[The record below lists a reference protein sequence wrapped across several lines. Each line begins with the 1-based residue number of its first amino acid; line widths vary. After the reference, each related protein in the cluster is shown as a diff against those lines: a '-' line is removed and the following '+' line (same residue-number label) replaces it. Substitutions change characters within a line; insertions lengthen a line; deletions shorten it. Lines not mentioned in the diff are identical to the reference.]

1 MVDDAMDDPGLAG
14 IFATYPAA
22 WLSTQGGMGDQI
34 LATMLL
40 LLCICAVTDK
50 KNTQVPSSLVP
61 LYLGFL
67 LVAIG
72 CCFGANCGFAVNP
85 ARDLAPRIL
94 TLIAGWGNQVFSY
107 KDYSWFWV
115 PIIGPHIG
123 AIFGVIIYVL
133 FIEAHWPNEADE
145 ALPVTSPQR
154 ENNQNS
160 KATNQEL
167 TNL

>member
-1 MVDDAMDDPGLAG
+1 
-14 IFATYPAA
+14 
-22 WLSTQGGMGDQI
+22 MGQ
-34 LATMLL
+34 
-40 LLCICAVTDK
+40 
-50 KNTQVPSSLVP
+50 SSLQVTP
-61 LYLGFL
+61 SINSIFDGY
-67 LVAIG
+67 VE
-72 CCFGANCGFAVNP
+72 VNGSN
-85 ARDLAPRIL
+85 LMH
-94 TLIAGWGNQVFSY
+94 SY